1 MLSLHRPDY
10 NASAPFPFF
19 LTAFSE
25 RATVP
30 DVDKL
35 ILLKLGGSLITDK
48 TLPYTPRL
56 ETLDDLAAQI
66 ADALRAEPELKLV
79 VGHGSGSF
87 GHEAAS
93 HYQTRQGVAGSAGW
107 RGFAE
112 VWYQASTLNRLVME
126 SLRRAALPCI
136 TLAPVAA
143 ATARDGWVASWDLTP
158 MRSAIAG
165 GLLPVV
171 HGDVVFD
178 SVRGGTI
185 LSTEDLFVYLAR
197 QLQPQHILLAGRE
210 DGIWADFPERTRL
223 IRELTPKNLDAQTP
237 ELKAPAGAD
246 VTGGMK
252 AKVDQMCALVKEVPT
267 LDVLIFSGLEPGN
280 IQHALLGARP
290 GTLIHI

>member
-1 MLSLHRPDY
+1 M
-10 NASAPFPFF
+10 
-19 LTAFSE
+19 
-25 RATVP
+25 
-30 DVDKL
+30 DKL